1 MRAAH
6 LPSPLGPIYVE
17 ADEHGRLTKLF
28 TDGRTHPA
36 GPDDGTFAHVQEQLD
51 EYFAGARTTF
61 DIPIHEHGS
70 EYELRVWAALR
81 KIPYGET
88 RTYAEIARAVGSVA
102 RAVGRANGRN
112 PISIITPCHRVIGAD
127 GSLTGYGGGLEN
139 KRALLDL
146 ERGVGTLLAGRLSEP
161 PGVAS

>member
-1 MRAAH
+1 MPAAL

-28 TDGRTHPA
+28 TDGRNHPA
-36 GPDDGTFAHVQEQLD
+36 GPDDGTFAALQAQLD
-51 EYFAGARTTF
+51 EYFAGERMTF
-61 DIPIHEHGS
+61 DIPIHERGS
-70 EYELRVWAALR
+70 GFERGVWAALR
-81 KIPYGET
+81 EIPYGET
-88 RTYAEIARAVGSVA
+88 RSYAEVAARVGSVA

-127 GSLTGYGGGLEN
+127 GSLTGYGGGLDN